1 MPLQL
6 PNLDDRTYAELVA
19 EAQSLIQNYAPE
31 WTNYNSSDPGIT
43 LIELFAY
50 LTEMLNYRLNRV
62 TDANKIA
69 FLQLLKGSSDW
80 QPSLQKTL
88 NDEIRDTVLEIRQSY
103 RAITCE
109 DFEHLAIK
117 ADLTVARARCVP
129 RQNWESENP
138 LFDSPGHISVVI
150 ISNNEES
157 NLIPNR
163 ELIDKVKLEQEKLQE
178 KVKLKQE
185 YQELIKKLEQEKVK
199 LKQEYQEL
207 IKKTEQQLEQEY
219 HELVNKVKLDL
230 EPRRLLTTR
239 IHVVKPSY
247 ITIDVQITLL
257 LKSDALK
264 EVVRPKVSEALREFF
279 NPLKGGSDGKKWQF
293 GRSVYVSEIYE
304 LLDNVQGVDYVEK
317 TNDLDELTVSNES
330 DRSRLQRNEK
340 QQLVSVKLHPYELVK
355 LHIDNSGIKIKTP

>member
-80 QPSLQKTL
+80 QPSSQNTL
-88 NDEIRDTVLEIRQSY
+88 NDEIRDTVLEIRQPY

-109 DFEHLAIK
+109 DFERLAIK
-117 ADLTVARARCVP
+117 ADLRVARARCVP
-129 RQNWESENP
+129 RQNLESENP
-138 LFDSPGHISVVI
+138 LSDNPGHISVVI
-150 ISNNEES
+150 FSKNEES
-157 NLIPNR
+157 NFTSEQESIDKVKVEQEYR
-163 ELIDKVKLEQEKLQE
+163 ELIDKVKL
-178 KVKLKQE
+178 
-185 YQELIKKLEQEKVK
+185 Y
-199 LKQEYQEL
+199 
-207 IKKTEQQLEQEY
+207 
-219 HELVNKVKLDL
+219 L

-239 IHVVKPSY
+239 IHVVAPSY
-247 ITIDVQITLL
+247 VTIGVQITLV
-257 LKSDALK
+257 LKSDALEK
-264 EVVRPKVSEALREFF
+264 DVRPKVNEALRKFF
-279 NPLKGGSDGKKWQF
+279 HPLKGGSDGKGWQF

-317 TNDLDELTVSNES
+317 TNNPDELTVSNES

-340 QQLVSVKLHPYELVK
+340 QELVSVKLHPYELVQ
-355 LHIDNSGIKIKTP
+355 LSIDNSYIKI